1 MIEVLLIIA
10 SLNYERPMPDME
22 TCLSEQVRIQ
32 KEYGRQAICVKQ
44 DGFYQQDR
52 LTKTRKVVF

>member
-10 SLNYERPMPDME
+10 SLNYERPMPDMK
-22 TCLSEQVRIQ
+22 TCLLEQVRIQ
-32 KEYGRQAICVKQ
+32 KEYGHQAICVKQ
-44 DGFYQQDR
+44 DSFYQKEQ